1 MSQSFSNR
9 FQPRALLTT
18 LPHLPLPLLICY
30 LILAAAGFP
39 SAAARHAFFSA
50 LFSSRQVLA
59 LYLLSWVV
67 PLFAEVGC
75 FFLFRSFRIY
85 PFVCPP
91 LWAAV
96 CSWSFQPEIPL
107 PALSAVFYLVAADVE
122 VIRLWDSDRLERMR
136 PYRWLILFFR
146 ALPFLVSLR
155 LAALFF

>member
-59 LYLLSWVV
+59 LYLLSW
-67 PLFAEVGC
+67 
-75 FFLFRSFRIY
+75 
-85 PFVCPP
+85 
-91 LWAAV
+91 AAV

-107 PALSAVFYLVAADVE
+107 PALSAVFYLVAAAVE